1 MSAELSRFTQFES
14 WCLECA
20 RALGVEGNITL
31 DSVSGDASFRS
42 YFRVGDASK
51 SYVAVN
57 SPPDKEKNT
66 EFVTVAKLM
75 AGGKVKVPGVIYF
88 DETMGF
94 ILLEDF
100 GDTLLLSELTV
111 DTADVYYH
119 KVVTSLLAIQQ
130 LKQRGGEI
138 FSFANYDAELLID
151 EMNLFKQWFVGEML
165 GYALSEQELVL
176 IDQVFERLVSSAQQQ
191 PQVFVHRDF
200 HARNLM
206 VLDGNEIGVIDFQDA
221 IIGPITYDLVSLYK
235 DCYICWPRHK
245 VQQWVEEYRQ
255 LAIGQLEL
263 PVGSSEDFLKQ
274 FDLMGLQRHL
284 KVLGVFARLC
294 LRDGKTAY
302 LKDLPLVLTY
312 VRETCQQYSEFAAF
326 GQWFETSLQPLIAN
340 QNWYGAEEQI

>member
-1 MSAELSRFTQFES
+1 LSAELSRFTQFED

-20 RALGVEGNITL
+20 RALGVKGDITL

-42 YFRVGDASK
+42 YFRFGDASK

-57 SPPDKEKNT
+57 SPPDKEKNI
-66 EFVTVAKLM
+66 EFVTLAKLM
-75 AGGKVKVPGVIYF
+75 GDGGVKVPAVIYF
-88 DETMGF
+88 DEAMGF
-94 ILLEDF
+94 MLLDDF
-100 GDTLLLSELTV
+100 GDTLLLPKLTAT
-111 DTADVYYH
+111 TADAHYQQVI
-119 KVVTSLLAIQQ
+119 KSLLDIQQ
-130 LKQRGGEI
+130 LEHSYGDNFQL
-138 FSFANYDAELLID
+138 ANYDTKLLID

-221 IIGPITYDLVSLYK
+221 VIGPITYDLVSLYK
-235 DCYICWPRHK
+235 DCYICWPRYK

-255 LAIGQLEL
+255 LAVDQLNL
-263 PVGSSEDFLKQ
+263 PVASSDSFLKQ

-284 KVLGVFARLC
+284 KVLGIFARLS
-294 LRDGKTAY
+294 LRDGKTGY
-302 LKDLPLVLTY
+302 LKDLPLVLAY

-326 GQWFETSLQPLIAN
+326 DEWFEASLQPLLAK
-340 QNWYGAEEQI
+340 QDWYKPEGQV